1 MPVYPVPHALCVPV
15 HKVDI
20 LPLGCCRQS
29 CRHYCAQKNYSSE
42 VLFDQLPYSTNSTV
56 QLSS

>member
-20 LPLGCCRQS
+20 HPLGAVVSLAATIALR
-29 CRHYCAQKNYSSE
+29 KL
-42 VLFDQLPYSTNSTV
+42 LF
-56 QLSS
+56 

>member
-1 MPVYPVPHALCVPV
+1 MLVYPVPHALCVPV

-20 LPLGCCRQS
+20 QPLGCCRQS
-29 CRHYCAQKNYSSE
+29 CRHYCAQKTTLLKS
-42 VLFDQLPYSTNSTV
+42 YSTNSTV

>member
-20 LPLGCCRQS
+20 QPVAVVVSL
-29 CRHYCAQKNYSSE
+29 AATI
-42 VLFDQLPYSTNSTV
+42 VLRKLLV
-56 QLSS
+56 